1 MSVRNSSYSLTA
13 SILSIMVAP
22 IVRFYILSSKKK
34 FIWDL
39 CIHYIHVYHTNI
51 NNQLIR
57 LLQLI
62 VYFDNIVFQS
72 LGILMSN
79 SKYIFGTHGNSKYSI
94 LPHLFHFYKIKC
106 LGLAMS
112 ILITGHEL
120 NKYFIYLV

>member
-1 MSVRNSSYSLTA
+1 MF
-13 SILSIMVAP
+13 IL
-22 IVRFYILSSKKK
+22 
-34 FIWDL
+34 DL
-39 CIHYIHVYHTNI
+39 CIYYIHVYHTNI

-72 LGILMSN
+72 LGILM
-79 SKYIFGTHGNSKYSI
+79 YIFGINGNSKYSI

-120 NKYFIYLV
+120 NKYYIYLVGNEVYLLNIYIVSL